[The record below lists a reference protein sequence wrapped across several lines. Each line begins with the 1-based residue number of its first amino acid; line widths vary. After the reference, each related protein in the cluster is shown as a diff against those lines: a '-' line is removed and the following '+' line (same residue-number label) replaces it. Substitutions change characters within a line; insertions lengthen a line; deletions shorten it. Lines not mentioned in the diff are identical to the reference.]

1 MRPLHMT
8 NDFNKSKGEGFCL
21 EGESDRHLTLLMRD
35 FNPPCIQNLK
45 SKIAGVT
52 NREFLQSRRMGLV
65 TVGERATD
73 FVGLGELNQ
82 EKRLILISL

>member
-1 MRPLHMT
+1 
-8 NDFNKSKGEGFCL
+8 
-21 EGESDRHLTLLMRD
+21 
-35 FNPPCIQNLK
+35 
-45 SKIAGVT
+45 
-52 NREFLQSRRMGLV
+52 MGLV